1 MLLLLQL
8 VIDGIVH
15 GCAIGLIA
23 VTFAYFYVTT
33 GIFHV
38 AHAGILTL
46 GGYLAW
52 YFAKLGVPFPVAVAL
67 AVCGCA
73 VVGMLIQKGVYE
85 PLMTR
90 KSTGL
95 VQLIASIGV
104 VAVIQNLLAIVFTPN
119 VLQFEMLPWRTTAI
133 HLGPVDLTYPQLL
146 TVVTS
151 VAAAIGLMVF
161 SSSTALGRRARAVA
175 SNRSFA
181 EIARLRPKN
190 VYIYVVAIASG
201 LVAIPGVFLGVDQAL
216 QPYSSLALL
225 LMAVISVIA
234 GGVGSLRGAFI
245 VALTLGVLQNLVLAL
260 VPGRWSQALI
270 FALFISFILVR
281 PMGLFQIRMQRAS

>member
-15 GCAIGLIA
+15 GCAIGLVA
-23 VTFAYFYVTT
+23 VTFAYIYVTT

-38 AHAGILTL
+38 AHAGVLTL

-52 YFAKLGVPFPVAVAL
+52 YFAGLGVPFPVAVVMAI
-67 AVCGCA
+67 VGCA
-73 VVGMLIQKGVYE
+73 VVGMLIQKGVYQ

-90 KSTGL
+90 RSTHL
-95 VQLIASIGV
+95 VMLIASIGI

-119 VLQFEMLPWRTTAI
+119 VLQFDMLSWRTTSV
-133 HLGPVDLTYPQLL
+133 HLGPVDLTYPQIL
-146 TVVTS
+146 TVVVS
-151 VAAAIGLMVF
+151 ISAAVGLMLF

-175 SNRSFA
+175 SNRGFA
-181 EIARLRPKN
+181 EIARLRPNN
-190 VYIYVVAIASG
+190 VYLYVAAMASG
-201 LVAIPGVFLGVDQAL
+201 LVGIAGISLGVDQAL

-225 LMAVISVIA
+225 LTAVIAVIA

-245 VALTLGVLQNLVLAL
+245 VAVTLGVLQNLVLAL

-270 FALFISFILVR
+270 FAIFITFILIR
-281 PMGLFQIRMQRAS
+281 PTGLFQIRMQRAS